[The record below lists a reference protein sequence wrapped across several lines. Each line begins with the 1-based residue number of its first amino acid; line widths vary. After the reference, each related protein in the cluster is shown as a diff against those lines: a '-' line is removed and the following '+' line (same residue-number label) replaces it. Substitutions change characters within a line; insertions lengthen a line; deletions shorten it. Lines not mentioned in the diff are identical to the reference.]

1 MNTIINSSTT
11 MTGIA
16 NSSTTMNIII
26 NSYPNIMNK
35 IINSS
40 IAMDVVINSFTAMT
54 EIANSPTVMNTIWS
68 TDSLRQS
75 MWSSANA
82 RLALYNNPTQLK
94 ALTINSTPNLISET
108 ILNKDKNAG
117 YLTYQGLNGRNG
129 NWNAVNINDGNKYLV
144 WIHFHS
150 YGNWDWYHGKIAS
163 YDRTTDLQVTNGGF
177 SLTRGNFNTTSNG
190 LWVYFIDQYGYGNN
204 NNSYARV
211 WYIKV

>member
-1 MNTIINSSTT
+1 LINKIIIKAANNSTAINTIANSYIA
-11 MTGIA
+11 MNIIA
-16 NSSTTMNIII
+16 NSST
-26 NSYPNIMNK
+26 
-35 IINSS
+35 
-40 IAMDVVINSFTAMT
+40 A
-54 EIANSPTVMNTIWS
+54 MNTIWS
-68 TDSLRQS
+68 TDSLRQL

-94 ALTINSTPNLISET
+94 ALTVNSIPNLISET

-129 NWNAVNINDGNKYLV
+129 NWTAVNINDGNKYLV